1 MKEKMKLHSIFAVVA
16 ILTASPAIASDPCVD
31 NFSAVG
37 NFFAGKTYKTWAV
50 IPGIRQ
56 QDAYQR
62 AYTFTAEHG
71 FTILSA
77 SKEAGVISAA
87 QSVSYGNGK
96 TVPLTLTFKD
106 EAGGV
111 RIGLSYAT
119 SGGVMSPEDAIKSHF
134 CQTIAAASER
144 GNSPQ
149 SAAPMQ
155 ADPVSQVTQTQRMA
169 SPGYAMATPKQQ
181 QGIKQAIPKS
191 IPNVHLRPR
200 IAEASPAIAAF
211 VERLACLAEHTGA
224 SALNEYAAP
233 GANLHNMYV
242 GLRPM
247 RSAQYHNKAACMSVS
262 RVHGW
267 STPANNALRFEVIY
281 KSDES
286 GETSKLT
293 HEAIRQPDGVWLFS
307 R

>member
-1 MKEKMKLHSIFAVVA
+1 MR
-16 ILTASPAIASDPCVD
+16 ASDPCVD

-111 RIGLSYAT
+111 RIG
-119 SGGVMSPEDAIKSHF
+119 
-134 CQTIAAASER
+134 
-144 GNSPQ
+144 
-149 SAAPMQ
+149 
-155 ADPVSQVTQTQRMA
+155 
-169 SPGYAMATPKQQ
+169 AMP
-181 QGIKQAIPKS
+181 
-191 IPNVHLRPR
+191 HLV
-200 IAEASPAIAAF
+200 A
-211 VERLACLAEHTGA
+211 
-224 SALNEYAAP
+224 
-233 GANLHNMYV
+233 
-242 GLRPM
+242 
-247 RSAQYHNKAACMSVS
+247 
-262 RVHGW
+262 
-267 STPANNALRFEVIY
+267 
-281 KSDES
+281 
-286 GETSKLT
+286 
-293 HEAIRQPDGVWLFS
+293 
-307 R
+307 